1 MMKYFSFLLLVLVIS
16 PLLSAQSGDI
26 EVTEAYVRG
35 LPPGVVNT
43 AAFMR
48 ILNRGYADRVLVGGS
63 TPAADSVSIH
73 ATINDNGMMKMEHKM
88 NLVIP
93 AQGQVLLE
101 SGGLHLMLMGL
112 KGSLGEGEGEVEL
125 NLSFQDGG
133 TISLRL
139 PVINIL
145 DEIP

>member
-1 MMKYFSFLLLVLVIS
+1 
-16 PLLSAQSGDI
+16 
-26 EVTEAYVRG
+26 
-35 LPPGVVNT
+35 
-43 AAFMR
+43 
-48 ILNRGYADRVLVGGS
+48 
-63 TPAADSVSIH
+63 
-73 ATINDNGMMKMEHKM
+73 MMKMEHQI

-93 AQGQVLLE
+93 AQGEVLLE

-112 KGSLGEGEGEVEL
+112 KGSLGEEEVEL
-125 NLSFQDGG
+125 NLSFLDGR

>member
-1 MMKYFSFLLLVLVIS
+1 MMRYFSFLLLALVIS
-16 PLLSAQSGDI
+16 PLIPAQSGDI
-26 EVTEAYVRG
+26 EVTEGYVRR

-63 TPAADSVSIH
+63 TPAADAVSIH
-73 ATINDNGMMKMEHKM
+73 ATINDNGMMKMEHQM

-93 AQGQVLLE
+93 AQGEVLLE

-112 KGSLGEGEGEVEL
+112 KGSLGEEEVEL

>member
-1 MMKYFSFLLLVLVIS
+1 
-16 PLLSAQSGDI
+16 
-26 EVTEAYVRG
+26 
-35 LPPGVVNT
+35 
-43 AAFMR
+43 
-48 ILNRGYADRVLVGGS
+48 
-63 TPAADSVSIH
+63 
-73 ATINDNGMMKMEHKM
+73 
-88 NLVIP
+88 
-93 AQGQVLLE
+93 VLLE

-112 KGSLGEGEGEVEL
+112 KGSLGEEEVEL

>member
-1 MMKYFSFLLLVLVIS
+1 MMKYFSFLLLALVIS

-26 EVTEAYVRG
+26 EVTEGYVRR

-63 TPAADSVSIH
+63 TPAAESVSIH
-73 ATINDNGMMKMEHKM
+73 ATINDNGMMKMEHQI

-93 AQGQVLLE
+93 AQGEVLLE

-112 KGSLGEGEGEVEL
+112 KGSLGEEEVEL
-125 NLSFQDGG
+125 NLSFLDGR

>member
-1 MMKYFSFLLLVLVIS
+1 MMKYFSFLLLALVIS

-26 EVTEAYVRG
+26 EVTEGYVRR

-48 ILNRGYADRVLVGGS
+48 ILNRGDADRVLVGGS

-73 ATINDNGMMKMEHKM
+73 ATINDNGMMKMEHQM

-93 AQGQVLLE
+93 AQGEVLLE

-112 KGSLGEGEGEVEL
+112 KGSLGEEEVEL

>member
-1 MMKYFSFLLLVLVIS
+1 MMKYFSFLLLALVIS

-26 EVTEAYVRG
+26 EVTEGYVRR

-63 TPAADSVSIH
+63 TPAADSVSIL
-73 ATINDNGMMKMEHKM
+73 ATINDNGMMKMEHQM

-93 AQGQVLLE
+93 AQGEVLLE

-112 KGSLGEGEGEVEL
+112 KGSLGEEEVEL

>member
-1 MMKYFSFLLLVLVIS
+1 MMKYFSFLLLALVIS

-26 EVTEAYVRG
+26 EVTEGYVRR

-73 ATINDNGMMKMEHKM
+73 ATINDNGMMKMEHQM

-93 AQGQVLLE
+93 AQGEVLLE

-112 KGSLGEGEGEVEL
+112 KGSLGEEEVEL
-125 NLSFQDGG
+125 NLSFLDGR